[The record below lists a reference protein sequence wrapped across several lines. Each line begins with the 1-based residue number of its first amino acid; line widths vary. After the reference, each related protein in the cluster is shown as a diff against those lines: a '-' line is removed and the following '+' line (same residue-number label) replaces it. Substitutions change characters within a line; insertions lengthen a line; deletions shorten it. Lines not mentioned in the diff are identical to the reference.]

1 MFIDALCACSHAVTG
16 SVTASERCMLGT
28 QSKMAAGV
36 DAGYEETLEHGIR
49 RAQTLLDKLQ
59 LTEAQTV
66 YQEVLR
72 LAAAEETPTTRSRDP
87 EPCRRP
93 AERATVAAVS
103 GLAESFARQSRNQ
116 LSSYDDDQTGSLPW
130 LRLNIQVI
138 TPDYL

>member
-1 MFIDALCACSHAVTG
+1 
-16 SVTASERCMLGT
+16 MLGT

-36 DAGYEETLEHGIR
+36 EAGYQEMLENGIR

-59 LTEAQTV
+59 LNEAQSV
-66 YQEVLR
+66 YHEVLR
-72 LAAAEETPTTRSRDP
+72 LAAAQDTRPSSTGT

-116 LSSYDDDQTGSLPW
+116 LSTNEDDLTGSLPW
-130 LRLNIQVI
+130 LRLNIQVVWF
-138 TPDYL
+138 